1 LHRELTNMPYSFS
14 GRLNMPMLFL
24 MLLADRVAFLW

>member
-1 LHRELTNMPYSFS
+1 MPYSFS

-24 MLLADRVAFLW
+24 MLLADRVAFLWKLCSAAG